1 MSEADDEIDRALA
14 LMAHLLGPEFVKD
27 AEAGFIKEKN
37 NMEID
42 EDTLNEIIAKLNEAQ
57 DILLKTISVPDMT
70 VTEFNATPTGRAVRR
85 IQDVLILIEDA
96 T

>member
-14 LMAHLLGPEFVKD
+14 LMAHLLGPEFVREC
-27 AEAGFIKEKN
+27 EAGIIKEK

-42 EDTLNEIIAKLNEAQ
+42 EDTLNDIIAKLNEAQ
-57 DILLKTISVPDMT
+57 DILLKEIPVGNMT
-70 VTEFNATPTGRAVRR
+70 VQEFYATPTGRAVRR

>member
-14 LMAHLLGPEFVKD
+14 LMAHLLGPEFV
-27 AEAGFIKEKN
+27 AECEAGFIKEKT
-37 NMEID
+37 MEID
-42 EDTLNEIIAKLNEAQ
+42 EDTLNDIIAKLNEAQ

-70 VTEFNATPTGRAVRR
+70 VMEFNATPTGRAVRR

>member
-1 MSEADDEIDRALA
+1 MSKADDEIDRALA

-37 NMEID
+37 MEID
-42 EDTLNEIIAKLNEAQ
+42 EETLNDIIAKLNEAQ
-57 DILLKTISVPDMT
+57 DILLKEVPIPDMT
-70 VTEFNATPTGRAVRR
+70 VQEFNATPQGRAVRR